1 MKPELE
7 LTNDE
12 LQLMEDQLT
21 DLGWKRVIHDV
32 WVHPT
37 SFIGVKMCT
46 AAKIAGVYPGVK
58 IDSLHP
64 FLKQIEKHTHD
75 KAAMDG
81 ADEERGSSADSSGD

>member
-7 LTNDE
+7 LTKDE
-12 LQLMEDQLT
+12 LQLMEAKLH
-21 DLGWKRVIHDV
+21 DLRWKRVFNDV
-32 WVHPT
+32 WIHPG
-37 SFIGVKMCT
+37 SFIGVKTCT

-64 FLKQIEKHTHD
+64 FLKQIQKHTHD

-81 ADEERGSSADSSGD
+81 ADEERRSSADPIRD

>member
-7 LTNDE
+7 LTDDE
-12 LQLMEDQLT
+12 LRLMEEQLT
-21 DLGWKRVIHDV
+21 DLGWKRLVGDV
-32 WVHPT
+32 WIHPT
-37 SFIGVKMCT
+37 SFIGVKMWT

-64 FLKQIEKHTHD
+64 FLQQIEKHTHD

-81 ADEERGSSADSSGD
+81 VDEGRTSPADPSGD